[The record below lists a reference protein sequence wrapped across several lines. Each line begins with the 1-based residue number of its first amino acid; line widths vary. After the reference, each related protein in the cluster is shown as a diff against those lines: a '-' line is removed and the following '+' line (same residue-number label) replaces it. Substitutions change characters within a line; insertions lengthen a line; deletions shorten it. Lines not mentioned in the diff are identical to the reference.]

1 MLSAQEK
8 INDLKEAYL
17 RADKEYQ
24 FAFASHDN
32 DRLTLAIKK
41 RRTAWS
47 AFNKAKKAQFDT
59 NFVSAIGAKTAA

>member
-1 MLSAQEK
+1 MTEVQEK

-24 FAFASHDN
+24 FAFASHD
-32 DRLTLAIKK
+32 DHRLVLAIKK

-47 AFNKAKKAQFDT
+47 AYNKAKKIQFNA
-59 NFVSAIGAKTAA
+59 NFVSSINVKIAA

>member
-1 MLSAQEK
+1 MLEVQDK
-8 INDLKEAYL
+8 INDLKESYL

-32 DRLTLAIKK
+32 DRLVLAIKK

-47 AFNKAKKAQFDT
+47 AYNKAKKAQFDA
-59 NFVSAIGAKTAA
+59 NFVSSINVKTAA